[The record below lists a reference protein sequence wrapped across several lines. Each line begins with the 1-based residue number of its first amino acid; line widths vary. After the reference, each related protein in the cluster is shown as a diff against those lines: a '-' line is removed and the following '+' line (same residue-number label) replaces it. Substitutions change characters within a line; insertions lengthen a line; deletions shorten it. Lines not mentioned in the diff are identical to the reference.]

1 MLVPT
6 FTWGAVMHWLRTLQA
21 YPAFL
26 RISLLSN
33 LQYRA
38 SGAIWMIGSILE
50 PVVYLTVW
58 STVARS
64 QGGSVG
70 GYTPE
75 EFAAYYMTLL
85 LVNHLTFTWVMHE
98 FQYRVQYGHFSFA
111 LLRPIHPIHED
122 IALNLS
128 FKAVQLAV
136 ILPAL
141 ILLGLAFHPRFDL
154 DPLSVALFL
163 PALAMGFLLRFLFE
177 WTLAMAAFW
186 TTRVTAI
193 NQSYFSVQMLLSG
206 RVAPISLL
214 PSWVAAAAGFL
225 PFYYASGFP
234 VEVALGRLSTDQVL
248 RGFGIQLVWITVAA
262 AVISLVWR
270 RSARKFTAV
279 GS

>member
-1 MLVPT
+1 
-6 FTWGAVMHWLRTLQA
+6 MHWLRALKA

-38 SGAIWMIGSILE
+38 SGAIWMIGSVLE

-64 QGGSVG
+64 HGGSVG

-75 EFAAYYMTLL
+75 EFAAYYMMLL
-85 LVNHLTFTWVMHE
+85 LVNHMTFTWVMHE
-98 FQYRVQYGHFSFA
+98 FQYRIQYGQLSFA

-122 IALNLS
+122 IALNVS

-136 ILPAL
+136 ILPAV
-141 ILLGLAFHPRFDL
+141 ILLSIAFHPKFDVE
-154 DPLSVALFL
+154 PSSIALFL
-163 PALAMGFLLRFLFE
+163 PALAMGFLLRFLVE
-177 WTLAMAAFW
+177 WTLALAAFW
-186 TTRVTAI
+186 TTRVSAI

-206 RVAPISLL
+206 RVAPIALL
-214 PSWVAAAAGFL
+214 PTWVATAAGFL

-234 VEVALGRLSTDQVL
+234 VDVALGHLTREEVL
-248 RGFGIQLVWITVAA
+248 RGYGIQLVWITVAGV
-262 AVISLVWR
+262 VISLVWKH
-270 RSARKFTAV
+270 SARKFTAV